1 MQDGTNHLAVLV
13 LKWCDGSYMEDQDMF
28 RMNGI
33 FRDVYLLHRPE
44 QCIEDY
50 FITTDIHGSTA
61 GLLSACVT
69 TIPPLPPASPSTMQP
84 ARWSA
89 A

>member
-1 MQDGTNHLAVLV
+1 
-13 LKWCDGSYMEDQDMF
+13 
-28 RMNGI
+28 MNGI

-61 GLLSACVT
+61 EVAVRLRYYDSAVATRITLYDLLAEALFLYSA
-69 TIPPLPPASPSTMQP
+69 LPSKIGQSTGY
-84 ARWSA
+84 
-89 A
+89 